1 MKPLSLIT
9 TILSLILI
17 FNLSRQ
23 IYRLST
29 SDDRINQAEEKLNKL
44 KLENWKLLEEKN
56 RRQTNE
62 YLESQIRDKLLM
74 SKQGETVVVIP
85 KESLPKIATETGE
98 ATVQASLPVWK
109 LWLEVF
115 R

>member
-1 MKPLSLIT
+1 MKPLSVFT
-9 TILSLILI
+9 TIISLILI

-29 SDDRINQAEEKLNKL
+29 ADDRINQTQEKLNKL

-56 RRQTNE
+56 RRQTND
-62 YLESQIRDKLLM
+62 YLESEISDELVM
-74 SKQGETVVVIP
+74 SKQGEPVIVIP
-85 KESLPKIATETGE
+85 KEDSPKVATADGE
-98 ATVQASLPVWK
+98 VNIQVSLPVWR

>member
-1 MKPLSLIT
+1 MKPLSLLT
-9 TILSLILI
+9 TLLGLILI

-29 SDDRINQAEEKLNKL
+29 ADDRIYQAQEKLNKL
-44 KLENWKLLEEKN
+44 KLENWKLINEKN
-56 RRQTNE
+56 KRQTDE

-74 SKQGETVVVIP
+74 SKNGETVVVIP
-85 KESLPKIATETGE
+85 KENLPDIATATSEI
-98 ATVQASLPVWK
+98 TVQASLPVWR